1 MEQLVKSKEQ
11 LFMSGPKSEE
21 LLDSYSTSSMQD
33 HTAPHLFHLLTAL
46 VVPPM
51 RYDTI
56 QTASIKDSGLSVTY
70 TMANL
75 LKHRTDR
82 AMGLPMMIAFLLISN
97 GTSKQVSRHFL
108 PTDNNHTSL
117 RLSIQCTHT
126 ALYIQSEV
134 SFH

>member
-21 LLDSYSTSSMQD
+21 LLDSYSISSMQD
-33 HTAPHLFHLLTAL
+33 QLEHTAPHLFHLLTAL

-56 QTASIKDSGLSVTY
+56 QTASRKDSGLSVTY

-97 GTSKQVSRHFL
+97 GTSKQVSRHF
-108 PTDNNHTSL
+108 TN
-117 RLSIQCTHT
+117 Q
-126 ALYIQSEV
+126 Q
-134 SFH
+134 